1 MAALV
6 FAAFGYVARC
16 EAATLANGNGE
27 GSGMQRL
34 WSGDRVETAML
45 AGADGVFHPAQ
56 ADIGFGGRLLRLASA
71 AVIAPERVRYAW
83 SNNPVMANLGGENG
97 LPVSPF
103 EVSADDRFSS

>member
-16 EAATLANGNGE
+16 EATTLANGKGE

-34 WSGDRVETAML
+34 WSGDRVETAR
-45 AGADGVFHPAQ
+45 GRVFHPAQ

-83 SNNPVMANLGGENG
+83 SNNSVMANLGGENG

-103 EVSADDRFSS
+103 EVSVNDRFQS